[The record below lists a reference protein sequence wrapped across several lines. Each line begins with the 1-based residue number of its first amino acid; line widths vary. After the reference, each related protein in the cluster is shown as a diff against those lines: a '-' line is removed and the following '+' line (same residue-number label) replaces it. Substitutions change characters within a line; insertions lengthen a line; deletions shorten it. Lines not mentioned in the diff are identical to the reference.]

1 MQNQNRTMALRSLA
15 SLALTLG
22 VCLSSHALVWQ
33 TKIDVTGISSENYD
47 LAISPLRAHVAYEHA
62 GHVYYATRT
71 PWDAAWTTV
80 DLGSG
85 ATPSVALGPDGTAY
99 VAFQNG
105 GTIHVASSADA
116 WAATPV
122 VAGSYGSLDVDGS
135 GVLHLMLEGN
145 YDGDGYTEIALV
157 QNAGSGWSDLAV
169 LHDGWY
175 DSGYGNYFSQMSLA
189 ALPGSGYVY
198 SLEISNWGGRASWS
212 SRYPSAIVPGGN
224 NTWME
229 VGWNAGS
236 ELSRQAIS
244 AGDDRL
250 GFAFATSGTVY
261 ASTCTGGIWSGFES
275 LGAGGQATV
284 DAKNGVAVAFQ
295 NGGVLRFAKDGA
307 VETVLFEGAEV
318 RGIRPF
324 LVSQGEEYFLLYRDE
339 QGTLSLLTTA
349 VVPEPSTVACLVAGA
364 LLAVTRRRKH

>member
-1 MQNQNRTMALRSLA
+1 MQIQNPLKALRSLA
-15 SLALTLG
+15 SLALSLG
-22 VCLSSHALVWQ
+22 MCLSAQALVWQ
-33 TKIDVTGISSENYD
+33 TKFDLTSISSENYD
-47 LAISPLRAHVAYEHA
+47 LAIGPLRAHVAYEHA

-71 PWDAAWTTV
+71 PWDSDWTTV
-80 DLGSG
+80 DLGPG
-85 ATPSVALGPDGTAY
+85 ATPSVALGPDGTAH
-99 VAFQNG
+99 VAFVNAG
-105 GTIHVASSADA
+105 SIHVASSADG
-116 WAATPV
+116 WASAPV
-122 VAGSYGSLDVDGS
+122 AAGLYGSLDVDGS

-157 QNAGSGWSDLAV
+157 QNAGSGWSDLSV

-175 DSGYGNYFSQMSLA
+175 DSGSGNYFSQMSLA

-198 SLEISNWGGRASWS
+198 ALESANWGGKVSWS
-212 SRYPSAIVPGGN
+212 AKYPSAIVPGGN
-224 NTWME
+224 NTSME

-236 ELSRQAIS
+236 ELSRQAIA
-244 AGDDRL
+244 AGDGLL
-250 GFAFATSGTVY
+250 GFTFATGGTVY
-261 ASTCTGGIWSGFES
+261 ASTCTAGIWSGFES

-295 NGGVLRFAKDGA
+295 NGGVLRFAKDGS

-324 LVSQGEEYFLLYRDE
+324 LVSEGEEYFLLYRDE

-349 VVPEPSTVACLVAGA
+349 AVPEPGAVTCLLAGA
-364 LLAVTRRRKH
+364 LLTAARRRKR